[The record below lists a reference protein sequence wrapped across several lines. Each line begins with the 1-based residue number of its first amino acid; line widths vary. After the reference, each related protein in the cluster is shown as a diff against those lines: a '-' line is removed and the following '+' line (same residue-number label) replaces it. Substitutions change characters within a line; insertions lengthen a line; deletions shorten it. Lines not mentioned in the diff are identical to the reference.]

1 MQLYNTLTK
10 KVEEFVPLNPPV
22 VTFYMCG
29 PTVYDFTHIGHI
41 RTYVNNDVLRRVL
54 SYNNFQVKTV
64 MNVTDVG
71 HLSDDGDAGED
82 KLEKGATKSGK
93 TVWEVADFYTDY
105 FFKTMDQ
112 VNILRPDI
120 VSKATEHIGEM
131 ISMIKVLEDKGFT
144 YSTTDAIYFD
154 ISKVVDYGKLT
165 GQKLEEK
172 KQAVRDEVYVDK
184 EKKHPADFALWF
196 RRIGRFENHTM
207 HWDSPWGDGFPGWH
221 IECSAMSQKYLGDT
235 IDIHSGGVDHIA
247 IHHTNEIAQSEA
259 ATGKQFARFWL
270 HNEFLLVDGVKM
282 SKSLGNFYTIDN
294 VHEKGIDPLALRYLF
309 LQSHYRQQMNFTWD
323 SLNAANEGLKNLRK
337 MVIRMKK
344 QDSRETLSEEKLS
357 QIDNYRNRFMND
369 ISTDLQVGKAIA
381 TMWELL
387 KSNIPSSDKY
397 DLVMEFDQ
405 ILGLRLNE
413 IEEDDFIIP
422 NEILDLAQQRKIAKT
437 NKDFEKSD
445 EIRKKILDLGYII
458 KDNTDSYSIEKK

>member
-1 MQLYNTLTK
+1 MQLYNTLTRRI
-10 KVEEFVPLNPPV
+10 EDFVPLNPPA

-41 RTYVNNDVLRRVL
+41 RTFVSNDILRRVL
-54 SYNNFQVKTV
+54 SYSNFQVKTV
-64 MNVTDVG
+64 MNITDVG
-71 HLSDDGDAGED
+71 HLSDDGDSGED
-82 KLEKGATKSGK
+82 KLEKGALKYGK
-93 TVWEVADFYTDY
+93 TVWEVADYYTKY
-105 FFKTMDQ
+105 FFETMDQ

-120 VSKATEHIGEM
+120 ISKATEHVADM
-131 ISMIKVLEDKGFT
+131 ISMIKILEEKGFT
-144 YSTTDAIYFD
+144 YSTTSAVYFD
-154 ISKVVDYGKLT
+154 ISKVANYGKLT

-172 KQAVRDEVYVDK
+172 KQAVRSEVYIDK

-196 RRIGRFENHTM
+196 KRIGRFENHTM
-207 HWDSPWGDGFPGWH
+207 HWNSPWGDGFPGWH
-221 IECSAMSQKYLGDT
+221 IECSAMSRKYLGDT

-259 ATGKQFARFWL
+259 ATGKPFARFWF
-270 HNEFLLVDGVKM
+270 HNEFLLVDGIKM

-294 VHEKGIDPLALRYLF
+294 VKEKGIDPLALRYLF

-357 QIDNYRNRFMND
+357 QIDNYRSQFMT
-369 ISTDLQVGKAIA
+369 SVATDLQIGKAIA

-387 KSNIPSSDKY
+387 KSNVPSNDKY
-397 DLVMEFDQ
+397 DLAMEFDQ
-405 ILGLRLNE
+405 ILGLKLNE
-413 IEEDDFIIP
+413 INEDNFIIP
-422 NEILDLAQQRKIAKT
+422 QEITDLAEQRKLAKT
-437 NKDFEKSD
+437 NKDFTSAD
-445 EIRKKILDLGYII
+445 EIRQKMLALGYII
-458 KDNTDSYSIEKK
+458 KDNTDSYIIEKK